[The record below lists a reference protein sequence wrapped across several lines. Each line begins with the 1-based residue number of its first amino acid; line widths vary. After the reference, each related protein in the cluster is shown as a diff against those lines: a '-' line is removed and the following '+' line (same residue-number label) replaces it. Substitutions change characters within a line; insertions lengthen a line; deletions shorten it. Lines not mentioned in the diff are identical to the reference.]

1 MADTTVTAQTLVDN
15 SIARM
20 KDPQKTQ
27 WTDATLLVPVN
38 KAVDYIQRILI
49 NLNSALAISSD
60 DITIVGG
67 TQEYALS
74 GNLDNFWRMA
84 ENGVY
89 FAGEDPLT
97 PITLE
102 DAKRAGA
109 TTTDTAPVAFYLTDA
124 AIGLVY
130 TPTATSASAYP
141 TLTCR
146 YYAQPTALTLTS
158 TMPYKNLFNEP
169 ISAFA
174 TSIAMFKTDTPQ
186 AEYLSVYNALEEMT
200 LGIVRNRA

>member
-1 MADTTVTAQTLVDN
+1 MADTTVTAQTLIDN
-15 SIARM
+15 SIARL
-20 KDPQKTQ
+20 KDDAKTQ
-27 WTDATLLVPVN
+27 WTDAKMLNLVN
-38 KAVDYIQRILI
+38 KAVDYVHRILV
-49 NLNSALAISSD
+49 NLNSALVVSSD
-60 DITIVGG
+60 DITVVAA
-67 TQEYALS
+67 TQEYNLS

-102 DAKRAGA
+102 DARRAGT
-109 TTTDTAPVAFYLTDA
+109 TTTDTAPTAFYLTDT

-130 TPTATSASAYP
+130 IPTATSAAAYP
-141 TLTCR
+141 TLTCWH
-146 YYAQPTALTLTS
+146 YTQPTTLALTS

-169 ISAFA
+169 ISMFA
-174 TSIAMFKTDTPQ
+174 TSMAMFKTDTPQ